1 MKIATR
7 HLLLMILVTLAFTAA
22 ANACPMCKDS
32 VPNSDVAQA
41 SSVPAALNNSVYFIL
56 ISFLTVLTGMVT
68 FIVRTI
74 RQSPNTRPGGFD
86 VIEK

>member
-1 MKIATR
+1 MKTATR
-7 HLLLMILVTLAFTAA
+7 HLLLMILVSFAFTAA
-22 ANACPMCKDS
+22 ANACPMFKDS

-41 SSVPAALNNSVYFIL
+41 SSVPTALNNSVYFIL

-74 RQSPNTRPGGFD
+74 RQCPNTRPGGFD